1 MSSGLDDFGVCLRQT
16 RVISLGNVPEHSA
29 DVAVHEPLGA
39 HVRVKLPSDK
49 VNPGLQLKVT
59 TPSINVP
66 LISTAP
72 LIGSKSEGQRIS
84 LNKATSN

>member
-1 MSSGLDDFGVCLRQT
+1 MILVSVLRQT
-16 RVISLGNVPEHSA
+16 REISLGYIPEHSA
-29 DVAVHEPLGA
+29 DVPVHEPLGA
-39 HVRVKLPSDK
+39 QVRVRLSSVK
-49 VNPGLQLKVT
+49 VNPGLQLKVA

-72 LIGSKSEGQRIS
+72 LIGSNSEGQRIS